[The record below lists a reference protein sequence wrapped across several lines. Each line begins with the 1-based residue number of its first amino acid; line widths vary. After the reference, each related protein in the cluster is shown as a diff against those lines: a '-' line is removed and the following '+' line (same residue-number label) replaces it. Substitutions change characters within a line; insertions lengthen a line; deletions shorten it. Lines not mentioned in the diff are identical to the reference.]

1 MIRRGTVDHLVLGVC
16 ACAAALPS
24 DLAARAR
31 KAQAR
36 AGVPEG
42 EQLSDGGV
50 LPILRNLQNLRLLA
64 FGNKLTVDGENV
76 LDELGPWRPR

>member
-1 MIRRGTVDHLVLGVC
+1 MIARGSVAHLVLGAC
-16 ACAAALPS
+16 SCAATLPT

-31 KAQAR
+31 RAQAR
-36 AGVPEG
+36 AGVPEAEHLG
-42 EQLSDGGV
+42 DGAT
-50 LPILRNLQNLRLLA
+50 LPVLRNLQNLRLLA